1 MELGALLIP
10 VLIVLSGAIAIVGNA
25 VGRNIGRRR
34 LSLLGMRPR
43 YTAQVITV
51 LTGMLITVTTL
62 LVVLALSQ
70 EARVALFRLNE
81 VLRET
86 RRLEGEI
93 RKQEDRLRQLALGDI
108 AYLTNQEVVRDV
120 IDGRQPTRIVRERVL
135 AVVERAAEL
144 ARENGIGP
152 DAAGNTL
159 QLTPPNLSW
168 DAVVN
173 LVDQRDTS
181 TVFRL
186 VASQNTLRGEPLP
199 VFVQMFDNRR
209 AYARGAVLVSVRI
222 DGRAGPAKVGNE
234 LLRVADQ
241 AARLARGQV
250 LPPPGTI
257 VTTPPSAV
265 IDVDDHRS
273 AIARIAQA
281 GRIVNVEVVAAEDIF
296 TSGPLTVSFVLP
308 R

>member
-10 VLIVLSGAIAIVGNA
+10 ILIVLSGAIAIVGNA

-43 YTAQVITV
+43 HTAQVITV

-120 IDGRQPTRIVRERVL
+120 IDGAQPTRIVRERVL
-135 AVVERAAEL
+135 AVVERATEL

-152 DAAGNTL
+152 DSAGNTL

-209 AYARGAVLVSVRI
+209 AYAQGAVLVSARI
-222 DGRAGPAKVGNE
+222 DGREGREKVGHE

-273 AIARIAQA
+273 AVARIAQA
-281 GRIVNVEVVAAEDIF
+281 RRIVVVQVVASEDIF
-296 TSGPLTVSFVLP
+296 TSGPLGVSFVLP

>member
-10 VLIVLSGAIAIVGNA
+10 VLILLSGAIAIVGNA

-34 LSLLGMRPR
+34 LSLFGLRPR
-43 YTAQVITV
+43 YTAQIITV

-62 LVVLALSQ
+62 LVMLALSG

-93 RKQEDRLRQLALGDI
+93 RKQEDRLRALALGDI

-120 IDGRQPTRIVRERVL
+120 IDGAQPTRVVRERVL
-135 AVVERAAEL
+135 AVVDRAAEL

-152 DAAGNTL
+152 DAAGSTL

-168 DAVVN
+168 EDVVN
-173 LVDQRDTS
+173 LVDQRDAS

-199 VFVQMFDNRR
+199 VFVQMFDDRR
-209 AYARGAVLVSVRI
+209 AYARGTLLVTGRV
-222 DGRAGPAKVGNE
+222 DGRQTRDHIGNE
-234 LLRVADQ
+234 LLKMADQ
-241 AARLARGQV
+241 AARLARGRV

-273 AIARIAQA
+273 AIARITAS
-281 GRIVNVEVVAAEDIF
+281 GRVVTVQVVAAEDIY
-296 TSGPLTVSFVLP
+296 TSGPMAVSFVIP